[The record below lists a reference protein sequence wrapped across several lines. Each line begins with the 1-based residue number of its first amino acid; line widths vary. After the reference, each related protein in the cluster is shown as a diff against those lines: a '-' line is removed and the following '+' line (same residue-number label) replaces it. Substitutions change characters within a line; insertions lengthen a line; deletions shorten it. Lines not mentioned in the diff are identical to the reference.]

1 MKLEL
6 GTSSAEIVVERVEV
20 FAPSLEVV
28 DESVVM
34 LEGRGLELEVTEVV
48 DMPVAVLGCRGLEL
62 GVTGG
67 RIGSVVFRAEHPEDP
82 ASRRTGQ

>member
-6 GTSSAEIVVERVEV
+6 DPSEMRVEV

-34 LEGRGLELEVTEVV
+34 LEVTEVV
-48 DMPVAVLGCRGLEL
+48 DMPVAVLGCGGLGL
-62 GVTGG
+62 GITGGTG
-67 RIGSVVFRAEHPEDP
+67 RIGSVVFRAGHPEDP